1 MIGNNHHNLNNQC
14 QVWFSNLHGIRS
26 NFSFSLRLPLYK
38 DRKVFKRGWI
48 RGTSG
53 RIQPSRNYVS
63 SRDRFRASTL
73 VRALDPL
80 WSRLWAVCVVDGAAR
95 WWSGSIC
102 SKSSIK
108 VGVGV
113 VIILLSFFFFWTSVV
128 LRDFPRFV
136 VDRCVYFQ
144 YYSSILVTWSLES
157 LLTLVIFVSI
167 LNKMN

>member
-14 QVWFSNLHGIRS
+14 QVWFSNLHGKRS

-113 VIILLSFFFFWTSVV
+113 VIILLSFFFFLTSVV

-157 LLTLVIFVSI
+157 LLTLVILVSTFY
-167 LNKMN
+167 

>member
-1 MIGNNHHNLNNQC
+1 M
-14 QVWFSNLHGIRS
+14 WFSNLHGKRS

-53 RIQPSRNYVS
+53 RIQLSRNYVS

-113 VIILLSFFFFWTSVV
+113 IILLSFFFFWTSAV

-157 LLTLVIFVSI
+157 PVDTCYPGLNIL

>member
-1 MIGNNHHNLNNQC
+1 M
-14 QVWFSNLHGIRS
+14 WFSNLHGKRS

-53 RIQPSRNYVS
+53 RIQLSRNYVS

>member
-113 VIILLSFFFFWTSVV
+113 VIILLSFFFFLNIRGFTRFSTIRSGQVRVLSVLFEHSCHV
-128 LRDFPRFV
+128 VVGIPVDTCYLR
-136 VDRCVYFQ
+136 
-144 YYSSILVTWSLES
+144 
-157 LLTLVIFVSI
+157 
-167 LNKMN
+167 LNIK